1 MNALRKTP
9 QTASGTTETRDLA
22 SSINMN
28 FVFEHP
34 TQKAIETFI
43 VQLVLGVVDAAAT
56 PSTEEQHVE
65 AMFAMCSKYTA
76 NLIAHKP
83 LAGVEPINGEVV
95 LITGTTGSLGTYL
108 LARLLQDPRVSRVY
122 ALNRAGKGSLLQ
134 RQEEAC
140 KDRGVDASLLQN
152 DKLRLVVGET
162 SEKSLG
168 VGDVLYA
175 EVSTSPRSTTLNIY
189 FRSVILLRVLFIM
202 PGVWTSICPS
212 LPLNRTCMVSAI

>member
-9 QTASGTTETRDLA
+9 PTVSGTTETRDLA
-22 SSINMN
+22 SSIDTN

-34 TQKAIETFI
+34 TQKSIETFM

-56 PSTEEQHVE
+56 TSREEQHVE
-65 AMFAMCSKYTA
+65 AMFAMCDKYTA
-76 NLIAHKP
+76 DLNAHKP
-83 LAGVEPINGEVV
+83 LAGVEPFKREVV

-108 LARLLQDPRVSRVY
+108 LARLLQDPRVFRVY

-140 KDRGVDASLLQN
+140 KDRGVDVSLLQSN
-152 DKLRLVVGET
+152 KLRLVVGET

-168 VGDVLYA
+168 VGDALYA
-175 EVSTSPRSTTLNIY
+175 EVSTSPGVQHLLLTY
-189 FRSVILLRVLFIM
+189 ILD
-202 PGVWTSICPS
+202 P
-212 LPLNRTCMVSAI
+212 